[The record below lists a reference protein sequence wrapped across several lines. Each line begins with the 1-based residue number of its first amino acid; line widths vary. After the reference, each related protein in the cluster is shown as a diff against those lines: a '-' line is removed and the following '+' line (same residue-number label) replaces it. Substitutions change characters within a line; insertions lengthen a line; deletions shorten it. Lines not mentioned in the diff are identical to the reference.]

1 MDIIKLLGELYEPAY
16 MVDEDRRIVFWN
28 NQAEIV
34 TGYKSEEI
42 IGRFCYDNIL
52 RHVSTSGQRLCHKG
66 CPLQDSIKNKK
77 VNESQVF
84 LHHKRGFR
92 VPVKVRTIPF
102 YDDVDKK
109 YKAIEVFTDY
119 RDEKSLYL
127 ENKEL
132 QEKVI
137 TDDLT
142 GIYNRAFI
150 DYQIDTCIHEFN
162 VFNISFGVLFIDID
176 HFKKVNDTFGHDV
189 GDKVLVAVTQTI
201 KVNIRMEDYVGRYG
215 GEEFVVILRNISKE
229 NLYNTAEKLRMLI
242 EGLDVETK
250 RGKLGVTVSIG
261 CSHYGE
267 TLSKEEIVRRADEL
281 MYKAKNAGRNKV
293 FI

>member
-16 MVDEDRRIVFWN
+16 MVDEDRRIIYWN
-28 NQAEIV
+28 KQAEIV
-34 TGYKSEEI
+34 TGYKAEEI

-52 RHVSTSGQRLCHKG
+52 RHVSATGKRLCHDG
-66 CPLQDSIKNKK
+66 CPLLDSIKTKK

-92 VPVKVRTIPF
+92 VPVTVKTIPF
-102 YDDVDKK
+102 YDEVEKK
-109 YKAIEVFTDY
+109 YKAVEVFTDF
-119 RDEKSLYL
+119 RDERTLYL

-137 TDDLT
+137 TDPLT
-142 GIYNRAFI
+142 GIYNRDFI

-162 VFNISFGVLFIDID
+162 AFNISFGVLFIDID
-176 HFKKVNDTFGHDV
+176 HFKKVNDTFGHDI

-201 KVNIRMEDYVGRYG
+201 KVNIRMEDFVGRYG
-215 GEEFVVILRNISKE
+215 GEEFIVILRNINKE
-229 NLYNTAEKLRMLI
+229 NLFNTAEKLRMLI
-242 EGLDVETK
+242 EGLDIETK

-267 TLSKEEIVRRADEL
+267 TLSKEEIIKQADQK
-281 MYKAKNAGRNKV
+281 MYNAKESGRNKV